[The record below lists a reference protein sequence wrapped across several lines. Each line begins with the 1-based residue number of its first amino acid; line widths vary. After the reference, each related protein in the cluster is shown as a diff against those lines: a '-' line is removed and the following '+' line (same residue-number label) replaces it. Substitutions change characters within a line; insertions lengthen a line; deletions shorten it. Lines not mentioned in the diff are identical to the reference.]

1 MYCKFCG
8 KQIDDNAQFCQ
19 YCGKKLKQSGPSEP
33 LRRLPGSKKK
43 LLLLC
48 CCVAAVL
55 LVVAVIAAGGGN
67 REETV
72 SWSDSYQASSD
83 REGKLESSEPPLA
96 SELALPDPEAYR
108 GGAIRYLKSHDYN
121 GYSLNSYSLSAS
133 DFELLSEY
141 VQLLVLR
148 GFSLRDSEQ
157 GESEMKAC
165 WVFDF
170 TGTGSVSSFDVRKQK
185 AVSVYLWAYYTP
197 DTEFHVTY
205 SEGLEYVDN
214 GDRTTQTIQ
223 RRSEDENGSGGGS
236 GNDDDDS
243 AWKGNKTEIKC
254 TKCHGEK
261 TVSCGNCDG
270 KGYKEKVV
278 ESPNF
283 GGGVKRETVKEKCYK
298 CSNGQIKCP
307 RCHGTG
313 KQ

>member
-19 YCGKKLKQSGPSEP
+19 HCGKKLKQSGSSKP

-148 GFSLRDSEQ
+148 ASL
-157 GESEMKAC
+157 C
-165 WVFDF
+165 
-170 TGTGSVSSFDVRKQK
+170 GTLSR
-185 AVSVYLWAYYTP
+185 
-197 DTEFHVTY
+197 
-205 SEGLEYVDN
+205 
-214 GDRTTQTIQ
+214 
-223 RRSEDENGSGGGS
+223 
-236 GNDDDDS
+236 
-243 AWKGNKTEIKC
+243 
-254 TKCHGEK
+254 
-261 TVSCGNCDG
+261 
-270 KGYKEKVV
+270 
-278 ESPNF
+278 ESP
-283 GGGVKRETVKEKCYK
+283 K
-298 CSNGQIKCP
+298 
-307 RCHGTG
+307 
-313 KQ
+313 